1 MKPLRP
7 SFVYVML
14 LLLLP
19 HLLVA
24 QAPSQD
30 FSIIAMPDV
39 QNESQ
44 YYPQVLLA
52 QTQWIANS
60 QDALNIQAVLGLGD
74 IVNNGSDN
82 SQWAN
87 ADTAYEVLDEAE
99 IPYFLAIGNHDY
111 DNLAPK
117 TRTATGFNQWF
128 GPQRYV
134 TYPWYLGN
142 LNGGNENFY
151 GVLTINGKQYLFLVL
166 EFIPRDDTLAWAAS
180 VVAANPDKEVFVI
193 THSFMY
199 ADNTRVD
206 QCDTQD
212 LNYDNDGDK
221 QWSKFVSQYPN
232 IDMVLSGHVT
242 SSSESRRADL
252 GRGGNLVN
260 QIFANYQMLPNGGD
274 GYLRI
279 FTFHPA
285 SDTVDV
291 TTYSPYLNL
300 YKTDSGNQFTVNWH
314 APVITATTGV
324 ISGLVRDS
332 GSCKP
337 IAGVELTTGAASALT
352 DAKGH
357 YSLTLPGGS
366 YSVGAAANL
375 YVPVSQTAIANNG
388 YSTDTN
394 FFLIPA
400 TAPPCT
406 LSTTSPSV
414 TICTPMSNANVSSPL
429 TVAAGATDSQLVS
442 YIQLFVDGIANTKQ
456 SGAVLNTSTPL
467 TPGSHR
473 ITVQAKDVTGLLF
486 KQTLYVTAGSSGTSP
501 CTLNSASPSVTIC
514 SPANNATVVS
524 PLTVAAGTTDMKPV
538 SIIQLYVDGSAKLTQ
553 NSGTLNG
560 SVTLT
565 AGTHKLT
572 VQAKDSAGTVIKQTI
587 YVTAQ

>member
-7 SFVYVML
+7 SFVYIML
-14 LLLLP
+14 LLLP
-19 HLLVA
+19 PLLIA
-24 QAPSQD
+24 QAPNQD
-30 FSIIAMPDV
+30 FSLIVMPDV

-44 YYPQVLLA
+44 FYPQVLLA

-60 QDALNIQAVLGLGD
+60 QDKLNIQAVLGLGD

-82 SQWAN
+82 SQWVN
-87 ADTAYEVLDEAE
+87 ADAAYEVLDEAE
-99 IPYFLAIGNHDY
+99 IPYFLALGNHDY

-117 TRTATGFNQWF
+117 ARTAVGFNQWF
-128 GPQRYV
+128 GPQRYAAA
-134 TYPWYLGN
+134 PWYLGN
-142 LNGGNENFY
+142 LNGSNENFY

-166 EFIPRDDTLAWAAS
+166 EFIPQDATLAWAAS
-180 VVAANPDKEVFVI
+180 VVAANPDKEVFVV

-199 ADNTRVD
+199 SDNTRVD

-212 LNYDNDGDK
+212 INYDNYGDK

-232 IDMVLSGHVT
+232 IDMVLSGHIT
-242 SSSESRRADL
+242 NANGSRRVDL
-252 GRGGNLVN
+252 GVGGNLVN
-260 QIFANYQMLPNGGD
+260 QIFANYQLLPNGGN

-279 FTFHPA
+279 LTFHPA

-291 TTYSPYLNL
+291 KTYSPYLNL
-300 YKTDSGNQFTVNWH
+300 YKTDSGNQFTINWH
-314 APVITATTGV
+314 APAITATTGT
-324 ISGLVRDS
+324 ISGLVRDTI
-332 GSCKP
+332 SCKP
-337 IAGVELTTGAASALT
+337 IAGAQVTSGTASATT
-352 DAKGH
+352 DSKGH

-366 YSVGAAANL
+366 YPVGAAANL
-375 YVPVSQTAIANNG
+375 YLPASQTVQANNG
-388 YSTDTN
+388 YSADTN
-394 FFLIPA
+394 FYMVSA

-414 TICTPMSNANVSSPL
+414 TICTPTSNATVTSPL

-456 SGAVLNTSTPL
+456 NGAILNTSIAL

-473 ITVQAKDVTGLLF
+473 ITVQAKDITGLLI

-501 CTLNSASPSVTIC
+501 CTLNTASPSVTIC
-514 SPANNATVVS
+514 SQANNATVTS
-524 PLTVAAGTTDMKPV
+524 PLTVSAGTTDTNPV

-572 VQAKDSAGTVIKQTI
+572 VQAKDSAGTVFKQTI